1 MIFKRNLIIVVF
13 IFSSIV
19 LFGQKHQYNW
29 LFGENNAIEF
39 DKTTA
44 AANITPNNS
53 AKSRISASISDST
66 TGELLFYTDGNTV
79 WNKNHQI
86 MPNGNAI
93 NATFALGVI
102 AVPNPSNPKQYYI
115 FTIDN
120 KSDLAYTSVDMSL
133 NGGLGEVTSKAIF
146 LAKNTSKVITAVKH
160 KYNNSYWLISH
171 SNLFPEQNS
180 FLTYGIT
187 VNGVSNVA
195 VVSAAG
201 KTGGTTYGVL
211 VSNGAGNKL
220 ALTDN
225 NAADGEAQ
233 VFDFDKECGII
244 SNAKTLHKETTW
256 SGASYG
262 AAFSP
267 DDSKLYISYWF
278 TECQLI
284 QYSGAAYDNW
294 GLITK
299 NNRNFTDFQLGP
311 DNKLYITINYF
322 GAPTTDISVLH
333 NPNNAFSGVGYQAKF
348 LDLGVNS
355 VNGNYEF
362 PNFIN
367 DNSNPDPSSYNPTIS
382 FIDVCVGDSTRFS
395 ITGISSPPDSLW
407 WQFIDTNSTS
417 TTSSL
422 INPKHVFSQK
432 GIHTVVVSYYR
443 CGIELIFF
451 KQVNIIEPQ
460 QISLGVDTGFCHN
473 DTLVLKTD
481 AIGMKHLWSTG
492 ETTETIVAKQGG
504 IYWVQVTSPVCK
516 VTDSIEV
523 TAYPPI
529 LINLG
534 GDFTVCEHDTADLV
548 KLDAGKGYKNYK
560 WAPTNDTTQWI
571 IVKQAGDYY
580 VVVEDYRGCKGD
592 DGSKIARLCNFD
604 FYIPNAFTPNGD
616 GINDVFK
623 TTALDIEDYEIEVY
637 NLWGERVFNTNTPE
651 YGWDGIYKGK
661 QSPQGVYL
669 YKVKFKGLSN
679 KQLRNYNFKG
689 NVSLLR

>member
-1 MIFKRNLIIVVF
+1 MVFKRNLTVIVFVF
-13 IFSSIV
+13 SCIVSFS
-19 LFGQKHQYNW
+19 QKHQYNW

-39 DKTTA
+39 DKTSGTPS
-44 AANITPNNS
+44 ITPNNS
-53 AKSRISASISDST
+53 AKSRVSASVSDST

-86 MPNGNAI
+86 MANGNAI
-93 NATFALGVI
+93 NASFALGVI
-102 AVPNPSNPKQYYI
+102 AVPNPRNTKQYYI

-120 KSDLAYTSVDMSL
+120 TGELAYTSVDMSL
-133 NGGLGEVTSKAIF
+133 NGGLGDVTAKAVF

-160 KYNNSYWLISH
+160 EYNTAYWLITH
-171 SNLFPEQNS
+171 SNSFPEQNS

-187 VNGVSNVA
+187 IYGISNVA
-195 VVSAAG
+195 LTSSIG
-201 KTGGTTYGVL
+201 KNGGNTYGVL
-211 VSNGAGNKL
+211 VSNSAGDKL

-233 VFDFDKECGII
+233 IFDFDKECGLV
-244 SNAKTLHKETTW
+244 SNAKTLHKEAAW
-256 SGASYG
+256 SGASY
-262 AAFSP
+262 AASFSP

-278 TECQLI
+278 TESQLI
-284 QYSGAAYDNW
+284 QYSGNDFDNW

-299 NNRNFTDFQLGP
+299 NNRAFTDFQLAP
-311 DNKLYITINYF
+311 DGKLYISINYF
-322 GAPTTDISVLH
+322 SSPTTDISVLH
-333 NPNNAFSGVGYQAKF
+333 NPNNAFASVGYQAKF

-362 PNFIN
+362 PNFMS
-367 DNSNPDPSSYNPTIS
+367 DNSIPKPAGNRPNIS

-395 ITGISSPPDSLW
+395 ITGASPPDSLR
-407 WQFIDTNSTS
+407 WQLRDLNGSNTIST
-417 TTSSL
+417 L
-422 INPKHVFSQK
+422 LNPKHVFSQK
-432 GIHTVVVSYYR
+432 GSHMVIVNYYR
-443 CGIELIFF
+443 CGIELTLF
-451 KQVNIIEPQ
+451 KAVNIIEAQ
-460 QISLGVDTGFCHN
+460 DISLGVDTGFCHN

-481 AIGMKHLWSTG
+481 AAGMKHLWSTG
-492 ETTETIVAKQGG
+492 ETTETIIAKQGG

-529 LINLG
+529 LIDLG

-560 WAPTNDTTQWI
+560 WTPTNDTTQWI
-571 IVKQAGDYY
+571 IVKQAGNYY
-580 VVVEDYRGCKGD
+580 VVVEDYRGCEGD
-592 DGSKIARLCNFD
+592 DGSKVARLCNFD

-616 GINDVFK
+616 GVNDIFK
-623 TTALDIEDYEIEVY
+623 PTALDIEDYEIEIY
-637 NLWGERVFNTNTPE
+637 NFWGERVFTSNKPKL
-651 YGWDGIYKGK
+651 GWDGVFKGK

-689 NVSLLR
+689 NLSLLR